1 MQLCLRIM
9 AALGAAVTL
18 SCSDLGDPA
27 PPPTGPV
34 VVPTEVKFGRD
45 VQAIFNSRCAIS
57 GCHVAPTP
65 TAGLVLSA
73 GVSYGNLVNVP
84 TQVFTPG
91 VRVTPGDL
99 SNSVMWLLLQSGMM
113 PATGG
118 RITATQLEIIRIWIE
133 DGTPNN

>member
-1 MQLCLRIM
+1 MQLCVRIL
-9 AALGAAVTL
+9 AALGAALAL

-27 PPPTGPV
+27 PPTGP

-57 GCHVAPTP
+57 GCHVAPAP

-73 GVSYGNLVNVP
+73 GVSYGNLVDVP

-99 SNSVMWLLLQSGMM
+99 SNSVLYLLVQSGWM
-113 PATGG
+113 PASGG
-118 RITATQLEIIRIWIE
+118 RLTATQLEIIRTWIE
-133 DGTPNN
+133 DGAPNN